1 MLKKLTKKLKGFV
14 GKQTLIPGIG
24 EFKETLAQALFWG
37 SILNILMVG
46 GTFYYTTLRHLVPW
60 FSLSMFIGV
69 VAIIAVIVFILEF
82 KYVVPSIWAFRGRQ
96 MDLRKGV
103 KQKGKPV
110 VVAVSGG
117 FDPLNGK
124 GHLTHIQEAK
134 KLGDKLV
141 VILSRNDQLVA
152 KGNKPNGTFYPDI
165 KDRMAII
172 KGLRAVDEVV
182 LNMDTGLECAETLR
196 MVMPDI
202 FAEGGDRVKNTM
214 PQCELDVCEE
224 IGCRIVY
231 NVGDPKTTSS
241 SELVRG
247 ASDAK

>member
-1 MLKKLTKKLKGFV
+1 MLKKLLKTLRSQKL
-14 GKQTLIPGIG
+14 ISGIG
-24 EFKETLAQALFWG
+24 EFKETLAQALFWFT
-37 SILNILMVG
+37 ILNFLMIG
-46 GTFYYTTLRHLVPW
+46 GTFYYTTLRFIVPW
-60 FSLSMFIGV
+60 FSLPMFIV
-69 VAIIAVIVFILEF
+69 VVVVGSIVVFILEY

-103 KQKGKPV
+103 KQKGMPV

-202 FAEGGDRVKNTM
+202 FAKGGDRVKNTM

-231 NVGDPKTTSS
+231 NVGDQKTTSS

>member
-1 MLKKLTKKLKGFV
+1 MLTKLIKRV
-14 GKQTLIPGIG
+14 MGKQKLIQGIG
-24 EFKETLAQALFWG
+24 EFKETLAQALFWFT
-37 SILNILMVG
+37 ILNVLMVG
-46 GTFYYTTLRHLVPW
+46 GTFYYTTLRHIAPW
-60 FSLSMFIGV
+60 FSLEMFVG
-69 VAIIAVIVFILEF
+69 AIVIATIVIFIVEYKF
-82 KYVVPSIWAFRGRQ
+82 IVPSIWAFRGRQ

-103 KQKGKPV
+103 KQNGKPV

-165 KDRMAII
+165 KDRLAII
-172 KGLRAVDEVV
+172 RELRSVDEVV
-182 LNMDTGLECAETLR
+182 VNMDPGSECAETLR

-202 FAEGGDRVKNTM
+202 FANGGDRVHGTM
-214 PQCELDVCEE
+214 PQCELDTCKE

-231 NVGDPKTTSS
+231 NVGNPKTTSS
-241 SELVRG
+241 SELVRR
-247 ASDAK
+247 AADDTQ